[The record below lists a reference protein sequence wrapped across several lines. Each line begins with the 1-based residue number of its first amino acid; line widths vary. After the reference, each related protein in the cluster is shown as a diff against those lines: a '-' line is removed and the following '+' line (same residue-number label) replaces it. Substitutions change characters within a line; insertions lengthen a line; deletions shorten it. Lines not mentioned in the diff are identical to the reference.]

1 MVLYGLLC
9 SLGVRGGLILGMT
22 VAEFLTSYWNSMH
35 NSMPPPQVYV
45 LNRRIHH
52 GELGALLAISSLFL
66 RMSSLPSATIGIL
79 AGVGFGLLKD
89 DIADIGEW
97 FKLRKEKKD
106 KRQTS
111 INTIFQIQKDPGI
124 STRTFP
130 RESDND
136 NKSEK
141 GLYNSPRGIKV
152 HKDEHLSDNS
162 ESPLRKQIRSLIES
176 QSEMLND
183 IQSQINDS
191 RHLLFGRKG
200 F

>member
-35 NSMPPPQVYV
+35 NSMPPPQVYI

-66 RMSSLPSATIGIL
+66 RMSSLPSTTIGIL

-106 KRQTS
+106 KRQTT

-124 STRTFP
+124 STRTF
-130 RESDND
+130 RGSKND

-141 GLYNSPRGIKV
+141 GLDNSLRGIKI
-152 HKDEHLSDNS
+152 HKDEQLSDNS
-162 ESPLRKQIRSLIES
+162 EPHRRKQIQSLIEA

>member
-22 VAEFLTSYWNSMH
+22 VAEFLTSYWNSTH
-35 NSMPPPQVYV
+35 NSIPPPQVYV

-89 DIADIGEW
+89 DIADVGEW

-124 STRTFP
+124 STRTF
-130 RESDND
+130 RESNND

-141 GLYNSPRGIKV
+141 GLDSSLRGIKI
-152 HKDEHLSDNS
+152 HKAEQLSDNS
-162 ESPLRKQIRSLIES
+162 EPPLRKQIQSLIEA

>member
-22 VAEFLTSYWNSMH
+22 VAEFLTSYWNSTH
-35 NSMPPPQVYV
+35 TSMPPPQVYV

-89 DIADIGEW
+89 DIADVGEW

-124 STRTFP
+124 STRTF
-130 RESDND
+130 RESNND

-141 GLYNSPRGIKV
+141 GLDNSLRGTKI
-152 HKDEHLSDNS
+152 HKDEQLSDNS
-162 ESPLRKQIRSLIES
+162 EPPLRKQIQSLIEA